1 VRAKSDLWQLV
12 NAAWEDYKRGKM
24 AMLQL
29 PQEVEAV
36 RFAVERLRRG
46 DRDLAEA
53 ECRKFAGS
61 HALWQLAME
70 EKQEEIGNE

>member
-1 VRAKSDLWQLV
+1 MKSDLWQLV
-12 NAAWEDYKRGKM
+12 NAAWEDYKKGKL

-29 PQEVEAV
+29 PQEIEAV

-61 HALWQLAME
+61 WSLWRLAME
-70 EKQEEIGNE
+70 DKKGESGNV

>member
-12 NAAWEDYKRGKM
+12 NAAWEDYKKGKL

-29 PQEVEAV
+29 PQEIEAV

-46 DRDLAEA
+46 DRELAEA

-61 HALWQLAME
+61 WSLWRLAME
-70 EKQEEIGNE
+70 DKKGESENV